1 MSSMMMVMSICVCT
15 SFVLWE
21 GGVKYGGRLAA
32 AAASPAGMRG
42 GGGRSREKGREGVDD
57 DVFILFFFNLG
68 KITIY
73 YPKVYS

>member
-32 AAASPAGMRG
+32 AAASPETEGEDEEETDQ
-42 GGGRSREKGREGVDD
+42 SRRRRRRMEGPIFKEKWEGA
-57 DVFILFFFNLG
+57 FG
-68 KITIY
+68 SRK
-73 YPKVYS
+73 